1 MSARI
6 MKQPAALLHRELD
19 RGFGRFPR
27 IAALFPVGSDARTA
41 PPSGLPSALARAAI
55 KLAETGAEK
64 RRAKFLL
71 ISYEW
76 GESVCSTHC

>member
-1 MSARI
+1 
-6 MKQPAALLHRELD
+6 MKQPEALLHRELD
-19 RGFGRFPR
+19 RGFGHSPR
-27 IAALFPVGSDARTA
+27 IAGLFPVGSAAWTA
-41 PPSGLPSALARAAI
+41 PASVLPSALAGAAI